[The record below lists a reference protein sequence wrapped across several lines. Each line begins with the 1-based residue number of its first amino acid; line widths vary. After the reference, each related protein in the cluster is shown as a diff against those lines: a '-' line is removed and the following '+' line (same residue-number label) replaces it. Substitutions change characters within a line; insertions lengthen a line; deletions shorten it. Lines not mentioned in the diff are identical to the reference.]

1 MKKVNITGHRAF
13 GGRYPE
19 NSLTGIQEALALD
32 IDRIEIDVHQTKDEV
47 VVLMHDNSI
56 NRTTTGNG
64 RVKDYGYADLLKF
77 KIRGTKEERI
87 PTLEEVLKSIKGKT
101 ILLIEIK
108 KGDAYYPNIEK
119 HIIAL
124 IRQYK
129 GENWCVIQ
137 SFNDEILKKTHALA
151 PDLVL
156 HKLLFTP
163 YFFNAAH
170 YPYITEFSINYY
182 FLSKR
187 FIRKIHTSNKK
198 VNAWM
203 VNQEGQM
210 RTAID
215 MGVDGIITDYPDL
228 LKAMLTNKGEI

>member
-1 MKKVNITGHRAF
+1 MTN
-13 GGRYPE
+13 
-19 NSLTGIQEALALD
+19 
-32 IDRIEIDVHQTKDEV
+32 
-47 VVLMHDNSI
+47 
-56 NRTTTGNG
+56 GNG
-64 RVKDYGYADLLKF
+64 SVKDYEYAALSKF
-77 KIRGTKEERI
+77 RIRGTQEEGI
-87 PTLEEVLKSIKGKT
+87 PRLEEVLQTINGKT
-101 ILLIEIK
+101 TLLIEIK

-124 IRQYK
+124 IRQYRAAD
-129 GENWCVIQ
+129 WCIIQ
-137 SFNDEILKKTHALA
+137 SFNDAILEKVHELA
-151 PDLVL
+151 PDLRL

-163 YFFNAAH
+163 YFFNAAR

-187 FIRKIHTSNKK
+187 FIRKVHASNKK